1 MTRQWAEQGV
11 HNLEAAELGL
21 RAALLKDGR
30 TLLEKLVQSAAAAVP
45 QAQTQAGEKCH
56 ADRPRSVETI
66 FGSIDLKRN
75 YLYSPK
81 DHQGRCPLDEAL
93 GLIDGTSPGLV
104 RLASRAAAREGFA
117 AASDDLKE
125 LAGIHIDGRQI
136 QRLVASSGPMVAAQL
151 KRTGPEVELKPMPI
165 CYVQADG
172 TGIPMVAPEL
182 EGRKGKQDDG
192 TAKTREVKL
201 GCVFSQTKTDEEGQ
215 PMRDYQST
223 SYVGTLESVANFAP
237 LLRDEAR
244 RRRIGQAQKV
254 VFIGDGAAWIWE
266 LARTHFPL
274 AILILDYYHMMEYL
288 HELSQL
294 LYGQDTPWAGRMK
307 DQWKEQMEQDE
318 VQAVI
323 DGMNQRVVQLGDPS
337 AETREKI
344 QEKIR
349 YLENNQGKMRYGT
362 FRAQGLFYGSGVVEA
377 GCRAVI
383 GKRLKQ
389 SGMFWSQSGAENI
402 IALRCAL
409 MGNRWDECWDQINNS
424 HQFPDQGVQ
433 AAA

>member
-1 MTRQWAEQGV
+1 
-11 HNLEAAELGL
+11 
-21 RAALLKDGR
+21 
-30 TLLEKLVQSAAAAVP
+30 
-45 QAQTQAGEKCH
+45 
-56 ADRPRSVETI
+56 VETI
-66 FGSIDLKRN
+66 FGSIDLQRD
-75 YLYSPK
+75 YLYSPR

-93 GLIDGTSPGLV
+93 GLVDGSSPGLV
-104 RLASRAAAREGFA
+104 RLASRAAAREGFE

-136 QRLVASSGPMVAAQL
+136 QRLVAYSGPMIAAQL
-151 KRTGPEVELKPMPI
+151 KLTGPEVEAKPMPI
-165 CYVQADG
+165 CYLETDG
-172 TGIPMVAPEL
+172 TGIPMVACEL

-201 GCVFSQTKTDEEGQ
+201 GCVFSQTKTDETGQ

-223 SYVGTLESVANFAP
+223 SYVGTLESVENFAP

-244 RRRIGQAQKV
+244 RRDIGKAQKI

-274 AILILDYYHMMEYL
+274 AILILDFYHMMEYL

-294 LYGQDTPWAGRMK
+294 LYGKDTPWAGRMK
-307 DQWKEQMEQDE
+307 DQWKEQMEKDE

-323 DGMNQRVVQLGDPS
+323 DGMNKKVAQLGDSP
-337 AETREKI
+337 AETLEKI

-349 YLENNQGKMRYGT
+349 YLKNNKGKMMYGT

-409 MGNRWDECWDQINNS
+409 MGNRWSECWDQINS
-424 HQFPDQGVQ
+424 SRQFLDQATP
-433 AAA
+433 AA

>member
-1 MTRQWAEQGV
+1 M
-11 HNLEAAELGL
+11 GL
-21 RAALLKDGR
+21 RTALLKDGR
-30 TLLEKLVQSAAAAVP
+30 ALLEKLVQSVAETVP
-45 QAQTQAGEKCH
+45 DAQAQEGEKCH
-56 ADRPRSVETI
+56 ANRPRGVETI
-66 FGSIDLKRN
+66 FGSIDLKRD

-81 DHQGRCPLDEAL
+81 DKQGRCPLDDAL

-104 RLASRAAAREGFA
+104 RLVSRAAAREGFE

-125 LAGIHIDGRQI
+125 LAGIQIDGRQI
-136 QRLVASSGPMVAAQL
+136 QRLVAVSGPKIAAQL
-151 KRTGPEVELKPMPI
+151 KLTGPEAQAKPMPI
-165 CYVQADG
+165 CYVEADG
-172 TGIPMVAPEL
+172 TGIPMVAKEL
-182 EGRKGKQDDG
+182 EGRKGKQIDG

-223 SYVGTLESVANFAP
+223 SYVGTLESVESFAP

-244 RRRIGQAQKV
+244 RRGIGKAQKL

-274 AILILDYYHMMEYL
+274 AILILDFYHMMEYL
-288 HELSQL
+288 HELSHL
-294 LYGQDTPWAGRMK
+294 LYGKDTPWAGRMK
-307 DQWKEQMEQDE
+307 DQWKEQMEKDE

-323 DGMNQRVVQLGDPS
+323 DATKKRAAQL
-337 AETREKI
+337 AETCTDTARKIEEKI
-344 QEKIR
+344 G
-349 YLENNQGKMRYGT
+349 YLENNKDKMKYGT

-402 IALRCAL
+402 LALRCAL
-409 MGNRWDECWDQINNS
+409 LGNRWDECWDQINNT
-424 HQFPDQGVQ
+424 HQFRSR

>member
-1 MTRQWAEQGV
+1 MSRQWAQQGI

-30 TLLEKLVQSAAAAVP
+30 TLLEKLVQSAADSVP
-45 QAQTQAGEKCH
+45 QAQTQKGEKCH
-56 ADRPRSVETI
+56 TDRPRSVDTI
-66 FGSIDLKRN
+66 FGSIALKRN
-75 YLYSPK
+75 YFYSPEG
-81 DHQGRCPLDEAL
+81 HQGRCPLDQAL

-104 RLASRAAAREGFA
+104 RLASRAAAREGFE

-136 QRLVASSGPMVAAQL
+136 QRLVAHSGPMVAAQL
-151 KRTGPEVELKPMPI
+151 KLTGPEVETKPMPT
-165 CYVQADG
+165 CYVEADG
-172 TGIPMVAPEL
+172 TGIPMVAREL
-182 EGRKGKQDDG
+182 NGRKGKQDDG

-201 GCVFSQTKTDEEGQ
+201 GCVFSQTKTDEDGQ

-223 SYVGTLESVANFAP
+223 SYVGTLESVESFAP
-237 LLRDEAR
+237 LLREEANR
-244 RRRIGQAQKV
+244 RGIGKARTV

-274 AILILDYYHMMEYL
+274 AILILDFYHMMEYL

-294 LYGQDTPWAGRMK
+294 LYGKDTPWAGRMK
-307 DQWKEQMEQDE
+307 DQWKEQMERDE

-323 DGMNQRVVQLGDPS
+323 DGMNQRASQLGDVS
-337 AETREKI
+337 AETLEKIREKI
-344 QEKIR
+344 G
-349 YLENNQGKMRYGT
+349 YLENNKDKMLYGT
-362 FRAQGLFYGSGVVEA
+362 FRQQGLFYGSGVVEA

-389 SGMFWSQSGAENI
+389 SGMFWSQCGAENI
-402 IALRCAL
+402 LALRCAL
-409 MGNRWDECWDQINNS
+409 LGNRWDECWNQINNS
-424 HQFPDQGVQ
+424 NQLQLK